1 VLGVTLVFLS
11 TILYI
16 RVNVNIIE
24 LTLNNNFSRRNPK
37 PWDFFPTA
45 WDFSPTA
52 WDFSP
57 TVWKLTGIP
66 VMAAI
71 RPDDHENKCHA

>member
-45 WDFSPTA
+45 WEFSPTL
-52 WDFSP
+52 WD
-57 TVWKLTGIP
+57 LTGIP